1 MSRARPRVGPSLD
14 FTTSTGPQIA
24 QEGQDSPDTSPNEA
38 STGRPKRA
46 AKTAA
51 NTNAVWQGAAP
62 TGPKPKNTASS
73 DKSAKRKRSESGAQD
88 SSKPKARK
96 KKETYPSEDDDLM
109 PASVPLPARK
119 RVSRTVVHSEDEA
132 PSAKPAAGKCRST
145 AVAPDLFTA
154 DNDDADSEAKD
165 KDAEVSGG
173 DGEGSGGDND
183 EDLQGLEAAGDSEG
197 VARALAEERPQWTD
211 EAVPDDVKPQFN
223 FDHLRQSSRSSSRSS
238 TSSGRMSVP
247 SSVMS
252 SDSDSDIETKAG
264 FASLKKA
271 QQLVSVSNASQPK
284 NAAGKA
290 SSNPSGN
297 QKAPT
302 RGKRDAARDQE
313 RPTWNDPAAPLKGP
327 PLVATSSRHGATIK
341 LEPNVR
347 PARLDPQPR
356 RLVKQEARDPSPPRS
371 SSPEV
376 IVIDDTDDSDD
387 GDSLINLVVTDRKVG
402 LKQQHPRV
410 EKTGQLAIDY
420 YLGYY
425 LWKHSFPSTDQKNK
439 FSADALL
446 NAAHS
451 LAFED
456 VKKKVSSNESYRT
469 LLGSVLHAR
478 VSTFRGKPKIA
489 ADMTVVS
496 SYHLRGN
503 TEERAAFLTTGMRY
517 LHKLA
522 TGAIDP
528 KTGKPGPDVVIKDT
542 AYMAEGF
549 TTTLSLAFFKGTP
562 SVASKYSDLF
572 VTTAGRKEVPA
583 AMVALVGTAVHA
595 AISEHRSGHHVA
607 SKFEGNGLHEV
618 YETHIVML
626 KTICASGIPILANL
640 YSLMAEGSGLGNV
653 ENRPMAM
660 EALAFL
666 GL

>member
-1 MSRARPRVGPSLD
+1 MTVNPHGLGTKESGVARPLDPELVPPLTSGPK
-14 FTTSTGPQIA
+14 
-24 QEGQDSPDTSPNEA
+24 SPKKGKTHLI
-38 STGRPKRA
+38 RPRTKLRQVVTKRA

-154 DNDDADSEAKD
+154 DNDDADSEAED

-247 SSVMS
+247 SSVVS

-327 PLVATSSRHGATIK
+327 PLVATSSRRGATIK

-451 LAFED
+451 LGFED

-469 LLGSVLHAR
+469 LLGSVLHAQR
-478 VSTFRGKPKIA
+478 H
-489 ADMTVVS
+489 
-496 SYHLRGN
+496 YHLRGN

-660 EALAFL
+660 EALALL

>member
-1 MSRARPRVGPSLD
+1 MY
-14 FTTSTGPQIA
+14 TSHVMKKYSQLPI
-24 QEGQDSPDTSPNEA
+24 
-38 STGRPKRA
+38 
-46 AKTAA
+46 
-51 NTNAVWQGAAP
+51 VWQGAAP

-132 PSAKPAAGKCRST
+132 PSAKPAA
-145 AVAPDLFTA
+145 DLFTA
-154 DNDDADSEAKD
+154 DNDDADSEAED

-173 DGEGSGGDND
+173 DGEGSGGDNY

-247 SSVMS
+247 SSVVS

-271 QQLVSVSNASQPK
+271 QQLVS

-313 RPTWNDPAAPLKGP
+313 RPTGNDPAAPLKGP
-327 PLVATSSRHGATIK
+327 PLVATSSRRGATIK

-451 LAFED
+451 LGFED
-456 VKKKVSSNESYRT
+456 VKKK
-469 LLGSVLHAR
+469 LHAR

-562 SVASKYSDLF
+562 SVAK
-572 VTTAGRKEVPA
+572 VPA

-626 KTICASGIPILANL
+626 KTICASGIPILTNL
-640 YSLMAEGSGLGNV
+640 YSLMA
-653 ENRPMAM
+653 
-660 EALAFL
+660 
-666 GL
+666 